1 MAKTTYTYAVARI
14 RALEVSLFTQSVI
27 DQLISAPSHDA
38 VMSILLEK
46 GWGTPETEKDPD
58 AMLSAERAKIWE
70 IMGELRVPEGTF
82 QVLSYPNAFHNLKT
96 AIKEVYLDTRRDD
109 VFYPDT
115 VPSRDELRDILA
127 KKEFYRL
134 PKEMEAAAQHAYETI
149 LHTGDGQ
156 LCDVI
161 IDRACLEAVRDAGA
175 SSDEKILRDYAESTL
190 VFTNIKIASRCQKTG
205 KSAEFLQRALAPC
218 SGIDVDHLAR
228 AAVSGFDAMCE
239 YLTSAGYGDAADAL
253 RVSPSEFEK
262 WCDNAMIELIRPQKY
277 EVFSLGPL
285 VAYVLARENEIKT
298 VDIILS
304 GKRNHLPEESIRE
317 RVREMYG

>member
-14 RALEVSLFTQSVI
+14 RALEVGLFTQSVI
-27 DQLISAPSHDA
+27 DQLIACPTYDA
-38 VMSILLEK
+38 VMSVLIEK
-46 GWGTPETEKDPD
+46 GWGTPETEKDAD

-70 IMGELRVPEGTF
+70 IMGELHVPEGTF
-82 QVLSYPNAFHNLKT
+82 AVLTYPNAFHNLKT

-109 VFYPDT
+109 VFYADT
-115 VPSRDELRDILA
+115 TPSRDELRDILA

-134 PKEMEAAAQHAYETI
+134 PKEMEAAASHAYETI

-161 IDRACLEAVRDAGA
+161 IDRACLEAIRDAGA
-175 SSDEKILRDYAESTL
+175 SSGEKVLEDYARSTL
-190 VFTNIKIASRCQKTG
+190 VFTNLKIASRCQKTG
-205 KSAEFLQRALAPC
+205 KSLEFLQRALAPC
-218 SGIDVDHLAR
+218 DGIDVDHLAR
-228 AAVSGFDAMCE
+228 AASSGFDAMCE
-239 YLTSAGYGDAADAL
+239 YITSSGYEAAAEAL
-253 RVSPSEFEK
+253 RTSPSAFEK
-262 WCDNAMIELIRPQKY
+262 WCDDAMIEMLRPQKY
-277 EVFSLGPL
+277 EVFSIGPL

-304 GKRNHLPEESIRE
+304 GKRNQLPEASIRE